1 MEFSIVT
8 ISAFVA
14 ILNETTK
21 TIAKS
26 LGYNI
31 NRLIPICSLI
41 FGVILGVVGYYTPNV
56 QLGNNLIEAIF
67 IGLSAG
73 AASTGC
79 HQVYKQLSKDDDGY
93 VGQHES
99 TESADKVEDETS
111 SDAEWSD
118 DDTDV
123 EDCEQD

>member
-14 ILNETTK
+14 ILNEATK

-73 AASTGC
+73 GASTGC
-79 HQVYKQLSKDDDGY
+79 HQVYKQLSKDDDDY
-93 VGQHES
+93 VAQHES
-99 TESADKVEDETS
+99 DDE
-111 SDAEWSD
+111 AD

>member
-14 ILNETTK
+14 ILNEATK

-56 QLGNNLIEAIF
+56 QLGNNLVEAIF

-73 AASTGC
+73 GASTGC
-79 HQVYKQLSKDDDGY
+79 HQVYKQLSKDDDDY
-93 VGQHES
+93 VAQHES
-99 TESADKVEDETS
+99 AEPDDE
-111 SDAEWSD
+111 AD
-118 DDTDV
+118 DDTDD
-123 EDCEQD
+123 ENCEQD

>member
-14 ILNETTK
+14 ILNEATK

-56 QLGNNLIEAIF
+56 QLGNNLVEAIF

-73 AASTGC
+73 GASTGC
-79 HQVYKQLSKDDDGY
+79 HQVYKQLSKDDDDY
-93 VGQHES
+93 VAQHES
-99 TESADKVEDETS
+99 DDE
-111 SDAEWSD
+111 AD

-123 EDCEQD
+123 EDSEQD